1 MANRD
6 LKLAAAGA
14 GVRMWQIADELGML
28 DSSLSRKLRHELSH
42 EEKAEIL
49 EIINKLS
56 GGETI
61 EDPN

>member
-28 DSSLSRKLRHELSH
+28 DSSLSRKLRHELPH